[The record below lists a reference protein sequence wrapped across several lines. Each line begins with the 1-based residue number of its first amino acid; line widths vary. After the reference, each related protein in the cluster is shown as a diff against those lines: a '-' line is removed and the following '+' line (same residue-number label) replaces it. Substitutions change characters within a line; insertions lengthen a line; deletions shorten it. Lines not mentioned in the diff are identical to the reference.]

1 MRTVTSVGRL
11 RDTLSPVRRE
21 GATIGLVPT
30 MGAFHDGHLSL
41 MRHARHECDLVVVSL
56 FVNPTQFDD
65 PRDLDLY
72 PRDENRDADLAAAA
86 GVDLLFAPAAS
97 EVYPAGF
104 ATHVAVDG
112 LTERLEGASRG
123 RGHFTGV
130 TTVVTKLLNMVG
142 PDVVF
147 FGQKD
152 AQQAIVIKRLVRD
165 LDLPVRIEVCPIVR
179 DPDGLALSSRN
190 AHLSPAER
198 ARSLALFR
206 ALATV
211 TAAVQAGE
219 RDPRTATASARAA
232 VGAAGLEL
240 EYLEL
245 VDPDTLVSVQ
255 EIRGQ
260 VMAVIAARVG
270 RTRLID
276 NVLIKPLK
284 RVPQAPSSNTRATA
298 AIPGRA

>member
-1 MRTVTSVGRL
+1 
-11 RDTLSPVRRE
+11 VRRE

-30 MGAFHDGHLSL
+30 MGAFHEGHLSL
-41 MRHARHECDLVVVSL
+41 MRHARHECDRVVVSL

-86 GVDLLFAPAAS
+86 GVDLLFAPEAS

-270 RTRLID
+270 RTKLID

-284 RVPQAPSSNTRATA
+284 RAPQAPSTDTRAAA

>member
-11 RDTLSPVRRE
+11 RDALSPVRRE